1 MAQPA
6 NGVLIKVPN
15 TLKNKIGG
23 RMSKVDNAAIAK
35 AEAALASLSANF
47 DDWIVGEIDKLD
59 ACRKAVDQG
68 ELSGKA
74 GKELFNCAHDLKGLG
89 TTYGYPIVTQM
100 ADSLCDITNTQ
111 ELRDKAPLFLIDVH
125 VDAIRA
131 AVKSKIK
138 VSDHPVGGVLVSEMQ
153 KKTREFLSSL

>member
-15 TLKNKIGG
+15 TLKDKIGG
-23 RMSKVDNAAIAK
+23 RMAKVNTAAIAK
-35 AEAALASLSANF
+35 AEAALASLSSNF
-47 DDWIVGEIDKLD
+47 DDWIAGEIDKLD
-59 ACRKAVDQG
+59 TCRQAVDKG
-68 ELSGKA
+68 ELAGDA
-74 GKELFNCAHDLKGLG
+74 GKQLFNCAHDLKGLG

-111 ELRDKAPLFLIDVH
+111 ELREKAPLFLIDIH

-138 VSDHPVGGVLVSEMQ
+138 VADHPVGGALVGEMQ
-153 KKTREFLSSL
+153 KRTKEFLSTL